1 MECYLHHIAGLEIEM
16 RPIGLPVV
24 HDPFQ
29 PGAIE
34 LAQGHRHGLGRGK
47 RDRQVQGRL
56 VVRGH
61 GGIGTGDAP
70 GGLRAFIGVEIG
82 ILVAHRESQG
92 QIHLLRPGLAKRFA
106 IRQRRQIVLGE
117 HPAGRPAALLELE
130 LVVALDRLEGVG
142 GGEQLQS
149 TAHADLTRNPETVHF
164 IGRQLAHVQI
174 AGRRPTRLHSELT
187 T

>member
-1 MECYLHHIAGLEIEM
+1 MQCDPHHIAGLQIEV
-16 RPIGLPVV
+16 RPIGLPFV

-34 LAQGHRHGLGRGK
+34 LAQGHRHGLRRGK
-47 RDRQVQGRL
+47 CDRQVQGRL

-82 ILVAHRESQG
+82 ILIAHREPQG
-92 QIHLLRPGLAKRFA
+92 QIHLLRPGLAKSFA
-106 IRQRRQIVLGE
+106 IRQGRQIVLGD
-117 HPAGRPAALLELE
+117 HPAGRPATLLELE
-130 LVVALDRLEGVG
+130 LVVALDRLERVG

-149 TAHADLTRNPETVHF
+149 TAHADLARDPEAQHL
-164 IGRQLAHVQI
+164 IGRSARSRPD
-174 AGRRPTRLHSELT
+174 RRP
-187 T
+187 